1 MAEQDKVILHG
12 MWASPYAKRVELA
25 LNFKGIP
32 YEYVEEDLRNKSDL
46 LLKYNPVHKKV
57 PVLVHNGKAI
67 AESMV
72 ILEYIDETWKDGPKL
87 LPSDS
92 YKRAQ
97 ARFWC
102 HFIQDQ
108 LMESTFLV
116 VKTDGEAQQKAID
129 HVYEKLKVLEDGM
142 KTYLGEGNAIIS
154 GVENNFGILDIV
166 FCALYGAY
174 KAHEEVI
181 GLKFIVPEKFPV
193 LFSWLMAIAEVEA
206 VKIAT
211 PPHEKTV
218 GILQL
223 FRLSALKSSSAAE

>member
-1 MAEQDKVILHG
+1 MHVFFF
-12 MWASPYAKRVELA
+12 PF
-25 LNFKGIP
+25 NFS
-32 YEYVEEDLRNKSDL
+32 L
-46 LLKYNPVHKKV
+46 
-57 PVLVHNGKAI
+57 
-67 AESMV
+67 
-72 ILEYIDETWKDGPKL
+72 
-87 LPSDS
+87 
-92 YKRAQ
+92 
-97 ARFWC
+97 
-102 HFIQDQ
+102 Q

-223 FRLSALKSSSAAE
+223 FRLSALKSSSATE

>member
-12 MWASPYAKRVELA
+12 TWSSPYAKRVGLA

-67 AESMV
+67 AESHGDP
-72 ILEYIDETWKDGPKL
+72 LSYIDEDMERWILNCFQVILNKRGPSIYGCYIL
-87 LPSDS
+87 SM
-92 YKRAQ
+92 
-97 ARFWC
+97 
-102 HFIQDQ
+102 DQ
-108 LMESTFLV
+108 LRGQAFFYNP
-116 VKTDGEAQQKAID
+116 DGEAQQKAID

-142 KTYLGEGNAIIS
+142 KTYLGEGNAVLKTTLES
-154 GVENNFGILDIV
+154 LTLCFV
-166 FCALYGAY
+166 LYMVPTRLMKKLLAF
-174 KAHEEVI
+174 
-181 GLKFIVPEKFPV
+181 KFIVPEKFPV
-193 LFSWLMAIAEVEA
+193 LSFLVDGYCMRFEA

-223 FRLSALKSSSAAE
+223 FRLSALKSSSATE